1 MTIGERIKQ
10 VRQFLGY
17 TQNDLAKL
25 TGISRI
31 SISNYERNSRIP
43 DSNSLKQI
51 AIALDTT
58 TDYLLS
64 KEAPSNNPTQG
75 DFAAGTIYCNYAKN
89 KNEDFP
95 LHEYLSSRGYNISP
109 SIFNFSS
116 DDIDTPKYT
125 QCLNDW
131 KDVTKQYYILSK
143 NTEEFFVPPE
153 AISELQDNIY
163 RAIEFEWFKLKEKYK
178 NYHPPTTE

>member
-25 TGISRI
+25 AGISRV

-43 DSNSLKQI
+43 DSSSLKQI
-51 AIALDTT
+51 AIALNTT

-64 KEAPSNNPTQG
+64 KEAPSDNPTKA
-75 DFAAGTIYCNYAKN
+75 DYAAGTIYFNYAKN

-95 LHEYLSSRGYNISP
+95 LHEYLSSRGYNICP
-109 SIFNFSS
+109 SIFTFSS

-125 QCLNDW
+125 QRLNDW

-143 NTEEFFVPPE
+143 NNEDFSVPPE

-163 RAIEFEWFKLKEKYK
+163 RAIDFEWFRLKEKYK